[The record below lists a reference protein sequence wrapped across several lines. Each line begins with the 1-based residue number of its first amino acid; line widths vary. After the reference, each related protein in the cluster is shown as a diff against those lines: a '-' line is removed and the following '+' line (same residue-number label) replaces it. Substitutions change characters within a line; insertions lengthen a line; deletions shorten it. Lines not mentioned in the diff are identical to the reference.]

1 MAPHAASES
10 ARKFVDVQGFIN
22 QEIAAR
28 ADAVV
33 LMVAGIPLAVKGSAQ

>member
-1 MAPHAASES
+1 
-10 ARKFVDVQGFIN
+10 VN

-33 LMVAGIPLAVKGSAQ
+33 LMVAGIPLAVKGALG